1 MTTLV
6 APSLVHK
13 LSSVVYEADLAF
25 RNIQSR
31 NPNTSIARVTKLAS
45 KDFSKVLRET
55 NIEFSSN
62 NLGFMTSTSGMFQ
75 INLLSGFG
83 FVAEGVAGRQG
94 ELILATRGTN
104 FDHNKFDLATDA
116 NIGLAIGPRGN
127 LVHRGF
133 HKTFMGYRDQLIDFI
148 TDGGRRKHVGTV
160 HCMGHSLG
168 GALANLNASALR
180 SAGYNVH
187 LYTIGAP
194 RVGQLSFA
202 YDTTKIIPPS
212 QICRVCNPCDPVPM
226 VPVFPFMHASKGE
239 SEFLIRTS
247 DKIGLEQHL
256 LSSGYARMSSLNSW
270 SDLAIPTPLDI
281 SNQGDLNASLQKVGG
296 GTMFSGSALQIISN
310 ALTQLLKLAGLVA
323 LSSLQCTLS
332 NIFTV
337 VDVLA
342 EALAKVA
349 HMSILVS
356 EKIKSIVS
364 SLLGFLGRGFVAVKE
379 LSYSFLH
386 WVLDMFAREM
396 SSRARLAMDRA
407 MSAGGRPRL

>member
-1 MTTLV
+1 MTALLS
-6 APSLVHK
+6 PSVVHK
-13 LSSVVYEADLAF
+13 LSSVVYDTDLRF
-25 RNIQSR
+25 RTLKTK
-31 NPNTSIARVTKLAS
+31 NPKATIARVTKMAS
-45 KDFSKVLRET
+45 VGFSEVLRDSEVELST
-55 NIEFSSN
+55 S

-104 FDHNKFDLATDA
+104 FEHNKFDLATDA
-116 NIGLAIGPRGN
+116 NIGYAIGPRGN

-133 HKTFMGYRDQLIDFI
+133 QKTFLGYRDQLINFI
-148 TDGGRRKHVGTV
+148 TDGGRRKHISTI
-160 HCMGHSLG
+160 HCLGHSLG

-194 RVGQLSFA
+194 RVGLLSFA

-212 QICRVCNPCDPVPM
+212 QICRVSNPCDPVPM

-247 DKIGLEQHL
+247 DKIGIEQHL
-256 LSSGYARMSSLNSW
+256 LSSGYARMSSFNSW
-270 SDLAIPTPLDI
+270 SDLGFPTPMDVN
-281 SNQGDLNASLQKVGG
+281 NQGDLETALKKVGG
-296 GTMFSGSALQIISN
+296 GTMFSGTALQIISN
-310 ALTQLLKLAGLVA
+310 AITQLLKLAGLIA

-332 NIFTV
+332 NLFTV
-337 VDVLA
+337 VDILA
-342 EALAKVA
+342 EALAKAA
-349 HMSILVS
+349 HMSVLVT

-364 SLLGFLGRGFVAVKE
+364 GLLGFLGRAFIAVKE
-379 LSYSFLH
+379 LSYSFLR

-396 SSRARLAMDRA
+396 SSRARLAMDRV
-407 MSAGGRPRL
+407 MSTGGRPRL